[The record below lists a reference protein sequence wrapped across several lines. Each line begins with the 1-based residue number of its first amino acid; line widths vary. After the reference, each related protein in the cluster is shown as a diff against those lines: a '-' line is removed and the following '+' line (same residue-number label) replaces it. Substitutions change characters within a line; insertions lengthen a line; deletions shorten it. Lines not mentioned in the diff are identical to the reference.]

1 MKDRFMGWAKSNI
14 YSIVIGVA
22 CIVLTLII
30 MLYPN
35 SKKHEQINLSEYSSV
50 NAICELATLKSF
62 YHNVVMYEQEP
73 NGFDKV
79 FNDILVWPFGV
90 YTKVGYKQYWLE
102 YCGIVE
108 TGIDAGAIQITGP
121 DENNIVEVYIPEA
134 RIMNIYADVNSLSDP
149 LTESGLFTT
158 ISGEEKT
165 QAFVTAQNSMRQ
177 EAETDQAMLR
187 RAKENAKTLLE
198 RYVVNTGKAMGM
210 DLTVKWVEQN

>member
-1 MKDRFMGWAKSNI
+1 MKNAKI
-14 YSIVIGVA
+14 
-22 CIVLTLII
+22 
-30 MLYPN
+30 
-35 SKKHEQINLSEYSSV
+35 
-50 NAICELATLKSF
+50 
-62 YHNVVMYEQEP
+62 
-73 NGFDKV
+73 
-79 FNDILVWPFGV
+79 
-90 YTKVGYKQYWLE
+90 
-102 YCGIVE
+102 E
-108 TGIDAGAIQITGP
+108 TA
-121 DENNIVEVYIPEA
+121 A